1 MDCEAKSVLKSVS
14 GSPSEDWPST
24 SVHSRLNEKAIK
36 RRRYEKKTAQRGL
49 RRERKGEKRDP
60 CENKTKRSDCRLF
73 GV

>member
-36 RRRYEKKTAQRGL
+36 RRRYEKKNSAEGTEEGKK
-49 RRERKGEKRDP
+49 RREARPLREQN
-60 CENKTKRSDCRLF
+60 EEE
-73 GV
+73 